1 MLGFIPLKNNIF
13 LRFEAYKAFLITL
26 SIEMEFKEKQER
38 ITLVTVEFNLPLLEI
53 LIPPNLLDQ
62 KININN
68 EISME
73 FIYPSNNSD
82 ILTYSATLFY
92 SYE

>member
-1 MLGFIPLKNNIF
+1 MKKIVKIL

-26 SIEMEFKEKQER
+26 NVTMEFKERQER
-38 ITLVTVEFNLPLLEI
+38 VTIVTVEFDLPLLEI
-53 LIPPNLLDQ
+53 LIPPTFLDQ

-82 ILTYSATLFY
+82 ILMYSATLFY
-92 SYE
+92 SFE